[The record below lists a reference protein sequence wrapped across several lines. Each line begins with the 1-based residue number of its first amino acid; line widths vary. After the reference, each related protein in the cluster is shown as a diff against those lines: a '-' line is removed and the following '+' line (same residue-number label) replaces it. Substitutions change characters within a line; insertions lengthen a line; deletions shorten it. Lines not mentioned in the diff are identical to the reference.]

1 MKSLYCAIYQIDD
14 QYNINEP
21 YNLSDS
27 NMNISVLSYIV
38 VVQFNAKSYVIFSVS
53 WYLTEFVLEAKN
65 ILYCL

>member
-27 NMNISVLSYIV
+27 NMNNSVLSYIV
-38 VVQFNAKSYVIFSVS
+38 VVQFMYR
-53 WYLTEFVLEAKN
+53 LTLK
-65 ILYCL
+65 